1 MEQYEVF
8 AIRYAS
14 LPSRTRRETFLGLD
28 SHDAAPIGI
37 DYFVWVIRNQARTV
51 LVDTGFEPVEGARRG
66 RQIERLPRE
75 GLAML
80 GIDAA
85 TITDVI
91 VTHLHYDHAGTL
103 DDFPAARFHLQEAEM
118 AYATG
123 ACMCHAFT
131 QAPYSVEHVCQ
142 MVRKVY
148 SGKVVFHDGAAEIA
162 PGITVRGLGG
172 HSKGIQ
178 CVSVATAR
186 GTVVLA
192 SDTAHYYENFLD
204 YRPFIIT
211 HDVEATLRGYDRL
224 RLMASSLDHIIPG
237 HDPQVMQRYPAAD
250 PRLAG
255 IVLRLDVAPVAGC
268 FTS

>member
-1 MEQYEVF
+1 MASEQYEVF

-14 LPSRTRRETFLGLD
+14 LPARTRRETFLGID
-28 SHDAAPIGI
+28 PHDATPIGI
-37 DYFVWVIRNQARTV
+37 DYFVWVIRNQARTI

-66 RQIERLPRE
+66 RKIERLPRE

-80 GIDAA
+80 GIDAD
-85 TITDVI
+85 TIDQVV

-103 DDFPAARFHLQEAEM
+103 EDFPAARFHLQEAEM

-131 QAPYSVEHVCQ
+131 QAPYSVEHICQ
-142 MVRKVY
+142 MVRRVY
-148 SGKVVFHDGAAEIA
+148 SGKVVFHDGDAEIA
-162 PGITVRGLGG
+162 PGVTVHRLGG

-192 SDTAHYYENFLD
+192 SDGAHYYETFLD

-211 HDVEATLRGYDRL
+211 HDVEMSLRGYDRL
-224 RLMASSLDHIIPG
+224 RALATSLDHIIPG
-237 HDPQVMQRYPAAD
+237 HDPKVTSLYPAPD

-255 IVLRLDVAPVAGC
+255 VVFRLDVAPGA
-268 FTS
+268 S